1 VTPIVTHNLDLQ
13 LGHFAIMTSKR
24 RGDCLVSSIEEV
36 WSKILLYEGSVFR
49 QVKGK
54 EFRYTVKGNTIVPNT
69 TNVIIGRGQL
79 EKALIRMPVRGPGN
93 LSDLRAPSYLFA
105 LLTDERICKY

>member
-1 VTPIVTHNLDLQ
+1 VTHNLDLH
-13 LGHFAIMTSKR
+13 LGNLAIITPR
-24 RGDCLVSSIEEV
+24 RKGDSHVSSIEEV

-54 EFRYTVKGNTIVPNT
+54 EFRYTVKGKTIVPNT
-69 TNVIIGRGQL
+69 TNVIIGKSQL
-79 EKALIRMPVRGPGN
+79 EKALIRMPVKGPGD

-105 LLTDERICKY
+105 LLADDRICKN